1 MGSPLLVFDL
11 DGTLVDTAPD
21 LLATLGAVLPRHGVP
36 VGADDPE
43 LRNGI
48 GLGARHLIEFAL
60 RRAALTF
67 GEADVAAM
75 LRDFLAHYEA
85 NICAG
90 SKLYPGLADL
100 LDRFEGAGWSFA
112 VCTNKPEGLSRL
124 LLQTLGI
131 AHRFAAICGG
141 DSFAAR
147 KPDAAHLLNT
157 ISAAAADLEAT
168 VMVGDSRTD
177 LETARNANVLF
188 VGVSFGYS
196 PVPMADLGPDV
207 LIDGLDDLI
216 PDALCGLLRNT
227 PLQSA
232 AALSAY

>member
-1 MGSPLLVFDL
+1 MASPILVFDL

-48 GLGARHLIEFAL
+48 GRGARHLIEFAL
-60 RRAALTF
+60 RRAAVAF
-67 GEADVAAM
+67 QDAEVAAM
-75 LRDFLAHYEA
+75 HRDFLVHYEA
-85 NICAG
+85 NICVD
-90 SKLYPGLADL
+90 SKLYPGLPDL
-100 LDRFEGAGWSFA
+100 FDRFERAGWSFA

-124 LLQTLGI
+124 LLQALGI

-141 DSFAAR
+141 DTFASH
-147 KPDAAHLLNT
+147 KPDGAHLWNT
-157 ISAAAADLEAT
+157 IRTASAAPRAA

-177 LETARNANVLF
+177 LETARNARVPF

-196 PVPMADLGPDV
+196 PVPMADLGPDI
-207 LIDGLDDLI
+207 LIEGLDDLV
-216 PDALCGLLRNT
+216 PEALARLLKDA
-227 PLQSA
+227 PMPSA
-232 AALSAY
+232 AAVAAL